1 MKQIYVWNLIEECV
15 RLDREIERLM
25 DKLECQCDYLQQ
37 EGTPACAWMA
47 PLPGI

>member
-25 DKLECQCDYLQQ
+25 NKLEKTSNKDKVQ
-37 EGTPACAWMA
+37 
-47 PLPGI
+47 